1 MAVSFRPDAL
11 KPADDTLAADAYAGF
26 WQRVA
31 AFGVDMV
38 ILTLAVFAVSVII
51 IITLGGEPAL
61 WSVEYSVYLALNT
74 AIFWLYYAGQ
84 ESGVRQATIGKRL
97 LRLRVTDLD
106 GEPISFAR
114 ASVRHFAKLASSIPF
129 MAGFLAVAFTP
140 RKQGLHDMIA
150 GCLVKRTD
158 AGGG

>member
-1 MAVSFRPDAL
+1 MAVTFRPDAL
-11 KPADDTLAADAYAGF
+11 KPADDALAADAYAGF
-26 WQRVA
+26 WQRLA
-31 AFGVDMV
+31 AFAVDMV
-38 ILTLAVFAVSVII
+38 ILTLAMLVVIMLI
-51 IITLGGEPAL
+51 VRTLGFEPER
-61 WSVEYSVYLALNT
+61 WSTEDTVYWLLNT

-84 ESGVRQATIGKRL
+84 ESGVRQATFGKRL

-150 GCLVKRTD
+150 GCLVKRSD
-158 AGGG
+158 GGG